1 MKGLVRQ
8 VEHFEKPQNDS
19 TYFKMKD
26 KIKRIGLTLG
36 LLSTIISFLFVG
48 RQQGTYLLFLLFGL
62 VVSVVSYLAI
72 LFGKGTAKSK
82 LIWTLVLFLAATIQ
96 WLTEPILIKSSYLS
110 YLNNND
116 KELRTVN
123 NILIDKPGDILMI
136 TDEIIDKKNL
146 LNQTEKDNLVKLRQK
161 LNVDMIWKSDNRI
174 YYGLWN
180 FLDVQIGIVYCI
192 KNEMPDENYKQLKDN
207 WYH

>member
-1 MKGLVRQ
+1 M
-8 VEHFEKPQNDS
+8 
-19 TYFKMKD
+19 TD

-36 LLSTIISFLFVG
+36 LLSTIISFLFFG
-48 RQQGTYLLFLLFGL
+48 RQQGTYLLFLIFGL
-62 VVSVVSYLAI
+62 VVSVLFYLAI
-72 LFGKGTAKSK
+72 LFGKGTTKSK
-82 LIWTLVLFLAATIQ
+82 LIWTLVLFLAATIH

-136 TDEIIDKKNL
+136 TDEITDKKNL